1 MIVQVKLFAAAR
13 QRTGSALISVELGD
27 PATIAQLREAIR
39 RQFPELGEILG
50 AALFAINQEY
60 GDDLTVIP
68 AGAEVACIPPV
79 SGG

>member
-13 QRTGSALISVELGD
+13 QRTGSAVISVELGD
-27 PATIAQLREAIR
+27 PPTVARLRDAIR
-39 RQFPELGEILG
+39 HQFPELAEILR
-50 AALFAINQEY
+50 ATLFAINQEY